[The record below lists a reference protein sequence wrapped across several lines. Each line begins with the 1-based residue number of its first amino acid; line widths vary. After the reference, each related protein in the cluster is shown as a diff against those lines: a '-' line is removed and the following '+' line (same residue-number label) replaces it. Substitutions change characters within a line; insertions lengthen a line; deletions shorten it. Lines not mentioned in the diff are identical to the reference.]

1 MGQIPE
7 TMSEEERKNF
17 ANILIEAIKM
27 KSTSVE
33 KLSQA
38 TGIPENVIGLFINE
52 KFDKLPAAP
61 YVHGYLLK
69 MSSVLGLDGEKVWK
83 EYLSTKDEIRKSGA
97 EDILPPNRFAIP
109 KVNKKIAG
117 VIIGIVLILTYA
129 AFRLPSIRGTPFISF
144 TDMPGDITVTRDQN
158 FTIQGILKNGDTLSM
173 NGENLTVDKNG
184 DFEKAVVLNPGF
196 NTFRF
201 EATKILGK
209 MYSTT
214 KQVYF
219 QFEGSS
225 SSSPSTTS
233 TTTTKP

>member
-1 MGQIPE
+1 
-7 TMSEEERKNF
+7 MSEEERKNF
-17 ANILIEAIKM
+17 SSILIEAIKM

-38 TGIPENVIGLFINE
+38 TGVPENVIGLLINE

-61 YVHGYLLK
+61 YLHGYLLK
-69 MSSVLGLDGEKVWK
+69 ISGALNLDGEKVWK

-109 KVNKKIAG
+109 KVNKKIVG
-117 VIIGIVLILTYA
+117 VIIGIVLILMYA
-129 AFRLPSIRGTPFISF
+129 AFRLPSIVGTPFISF
-144 TDMPGDITVTRDQN
+144 TDMPNNITVTKDQN
-158 FTIQGILKNGDTLSM
+158 FAIQGILKNGDTLSM
-173 NGENLTVDKNG
+173 NGEGLPIDKNG
-184 DFEKAVVLNPGF
+184 DFQKTVVLNPGF
-196 NTFRF
+196 NTFKF

-209 MYSTT
+209 TYSTT

-225 SSSPSTTS
+225 SEAFSTS
-233 TTTTKP
+233 TLIHPAATSTNQ

>member
-1 MGQIPE
+1 MPDQE
-7 TMSEEERKNF
+7 FKNF

-38 TGIPENVIGLFINE
+38 TGVPENVIGLLINE

-69 MSSVLGLDGEKVWK
+69 ISSTLGLDGEKVWK

-117 VIIGIVLILTYA
+117 VIIGIVLILIYA
-129 AFRLPSIRGTPFISF
+129 AFRLPSIIGTPLISF
-144 TDMPGDITVTRDQN
+144 TDMPGGITVTKDQN

-173 NGENLTVDKNG
+173 NGESLTVDKNG

-196 NTFRF
+196 NTFKF

-209 MYSTT
+209 TYSTT

-225 SSSPSTTS
+225 SSSPSTTLSSTTS

>member
-1 MGQIPE
+1 MN
-7 TMSEEERKNF
+7 EEERKNF
-17 ANILIEAIKM
+17 SSILIEAIKV

-38 TGIPENVIGLFINE
+38 TGVPENVIGLLINE

-69 MSSVLGLDGEKVWK
+69 ISSALNLDGEKVWK
-83 EYLSTKDEIRKSGA
+83 EYLSTEDEIRKSGA

-117 VIIGIVLILTYA
+117 VIIGVVLILIYA
-129 AFRLPSIRGTPFISF
+129 AFRLPSIVGTPLISF
-144 TDMPGDITVTRDQN
+144 TDMPGDITVTKDQN

-173 NGENLTVDKNG
+173 NGEGLTVDKNG
-184 DFEKAVVLNPGF
+184 DFQKAVVLNPGF
-196 NTFRF
+196 NTFKF
-201 EATKILGK
+201 EAAKILGK
-209 MYSTT
+209 TYSTT

-225 SSSPSTTS
+225 SETFSTS
-233 TTTTKP
+233 TLTHPAATSTNQ

>member
-1 MGQIPE
+1 
-7 TMSEEERKNF
+7 MSEQEKNF
-17 ANILIEAIKM
+17 ANILIEAINM

-38 TGIPENVIGLFINE
+38 TGVPENVISLFINE

-69 MSSVLGLDGEKVWK
+69 ISGVLGLDGEKVWK
-83 EYLSTKDEIRKSGA
+83 EYLSTRDEIRKSGA

-117 VIIGIVLILTYA
+117 VIIGIVLILIYA
-129 AFRLPSIRGTPFISF
+129 AFRLPSIVGTPLISF
-144 TDMPGDITVTRDQN
+144 TNLPSDITVTKDQN
-158 FTIQGILKNGDTLSM
+158 FTIQGTLKNGDTLSM
-173 NGENLTVDKNG
+173 NGEGLTVDKNG
-184 DFEKAVVLNPGF
+184 AFEKAIVLNPGF
-196 NTFRF
+196 NTFKF

-209 MYSTT
+209 TFSAT

-225 SSSPSTTS
+225 SSLLSTTS